1 VTASVARHYDVAV
14 VGAGPVGAVAA
25 LAHARRGAR
34 VALCEANPSSA
45 RRLAGEWLHPPAIQ
59 VLHELGIDLPSE
71 ISEHAR
77 GQGFVVFPDD
87 GSAPCLLPYG
97 DGALGYSCRHQ
108 ALVETLRLAAAS
120 HPGIE
125 YRPGVRVRRIEGR
138 SLHYTE
144 NGGSGFLSADR
155 IVGADGRGSIVRTS
169 LGLSV
174 ARSICSRMVGLLLPD
189 AELPFEGY
197 GHVLLGGPGP
207 VLAYR
212 IAPRH
217 VRLILDVPLHGPAG
231 RERAA
236 FLWDGYADVLPGA
249 LRAPFR
255 RVLSAGAFEG
265 AANGVRAR
273 RVYGRGDRFLVGDA
287 VGYHHPLTAV
297 GMALGFKDAL
307 CLAHCQSVAEYRAR
321 RRPASRVAELL
332 AVGLYE
338 ALADSADEAVATRR
352 AIYAMWRRR
361 AAEGTR
367 TMGYLACRDTRVIP
381 FAWAFSR
388 TIGRALR
395 SLGGAAWRSGQWGYA
410 GRVAGALLGRLRW
423 LAVGILSG
431 RARGESRPAPRDR
444 AEPGRGVR
452 TAPPSR

>member
-1 VTASVARHYDVAV
+1 
-14 VGAGPVGAVAA
+14 
-25 LAHARRGAR
+25 
-34 VALCEANPSSA
+34 
-45 RRLAGEWLHPPAIQ
+45 
-59 VLHELGIDLPSE
+59 
-71 ISEHAR
+71 
-77 GQGFVVFPDD
+77 
-87 GSAPCLLPYG
+87 
-97 DGALGYSCRHQ
+97 
-108 ALVETLRLAAAS
+108 
-120 HPGIE
+120 
-125 YRPGVRVRRIEGR
+125 
-138 SLHYTE
+138 
-144 NGGSGFLSADR
+144 
-155 IVGADGRGSIVRTS
+155 
-169 LGLSV
+169 
-174 ARSICSRMVGLLLPD
+174 MVGLLLPD

-255 RVLSAGAFEG
+255 RVLAAGAFEG

-395 SLGGAAWRSGQWGYA
+395 GLGGAAWRSGQWGHA

-423 LAVGILSG
+423 LVVGILSG
-431 RARGESRPAPRDR
+431 RARGESRPAPLYRV
-444 AEPGRGVR
+444 EPGRGVR